1 MSSTEIKDGGDDTN
15 LSATTIT
22 PTQKDSSVT
31 DEEDAGS
38 DDTTTDHKPKK
49 SRSFKMFPKSNED
62 DNANKASL
70 ESREEKEQ
78 AEPQRPSYSSQ
89 FWKIYSQYEFLILI
103 VIGICVAKA
112 YPPLGAEYVHP
123 EITANWVAV
132 MFIFCKYCSSNFVQK
147 IIALSL
153 FGFLM

>member
-1 MSSTEIKDGGDDTN
+1 MSSTEIKDGGDDTI
-15 LSATTIT
+15 LSTTTIT
-22 PTQKDSSVT
+22 PTRKDSSVT

-38 DDTTTDHKPKK
+38 DGTTTDPKPKK
-49 SRSFKMFPKSNED
+49 SRSFKIFSKSNEE
-62 DNANKASL
+62 DNTNKASL
-70 ESREEKEQ
+70 KSRENEEP
-78 AEPQRPSYSSQ
+78 AESQRPSCSSQ
-89 FWKIYSQYEFLILI
+89 FWKIYTQYEFLILI

-132 MFIFCKYCSSNFVQK
+132 MFIFCKYCSANLVQK

-153 FGFLM
+153 FGFRM